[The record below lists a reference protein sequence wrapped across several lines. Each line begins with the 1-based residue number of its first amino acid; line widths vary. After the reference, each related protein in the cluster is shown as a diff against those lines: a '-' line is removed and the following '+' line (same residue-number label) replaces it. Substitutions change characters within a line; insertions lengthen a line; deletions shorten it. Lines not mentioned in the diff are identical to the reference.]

1 VTVLP
6 LAPVLPLLGA
16 VALAVQYVRSRR
28 RATRETVTD
37 EHLAEQ
43 FELAERIDAEQRLAR
58 KRPRR
63 DRG

>member
-1 VTVLP
+1 MTVLP

-16 VALAVQYVRSRR
+16 VALAVQYARSRR

-37 EHLAEQ
+37 EHLGQ
-43 FELAERIDAEQRLAR
+43 FELADRIDAEQRLAR
-58 KRPRR
+58 KRRRR